1 VNAKLRPEIL
11 RALRDAVVECFG
23 ADAELDFVFHGGSG
37 STPAQIDEAIEYGVV
52 KFNPDTDLQYA
63 YTRAVA
69 DHMFRNYDG
78 VLQTDGGLGD
88 KGAYDPR
95 ASGPAAEA
103 SIAARIAD
111 ACAMLRSSGRTL
123 ATSVARR

>member
-1 VNAKLRPEIL
+1 MPSSSAS
-11 RALRDAVVECFG
+11 

-37 STPAQIDEAIEYGVV
+37 STPEQIDQAIGYGVV
-52 KFNPDTDLQYA
+52 KFNLDTDLQYA

-95 ASGPAAEA
+95 AWGRAAEA
-103 SIAARIAD
+103 SMATRVAD
-111 ACAMLRSSGRTL
+111 ACATLGSSGL
-123 ATSVARR
+123 